1 MATVPIV
8 TELTYA
14 EAAALIA
21 SGDLNLALG
30 YKITDRGDNG
40 LLFRAA
46 APDRLESD
54 GLRYMLCP
62 TTYQADYTD
71 DNDNHWIGV
80 WNTTRG
86 AAAVENDLTIWNGL
100 VWKAGAVLSGDAPDQ
115 EGSGWTVI
123 PKATFANGEYIEM
136 IFGVTYDF
144 EGDWI
149 DKQWDNSGNVFGLT
163 KDMYEYVY
171 SPGGDYPNIVD
182 YCDWNLATGGYVFA
196 NNRCFYICNNSNS
209 GDIYTN
215 SNSGE
220 ISNNSNNGEISNNS
234 NGGEIYNNSSTAAC
248 SITRNINNGEITG
261 VWNSDVTDT
270 VVDKV
275 GTAE

>member
-14 EAAALIA
+14 QAAALIA

-86 AAAVENDLTIWNGL
+86 EAAAENDLTIWNGL

-144 EGDWI
+144 ENDWI
-149 DKQWDNSGNVFGLT
+149 SRQWDNNGNRLGMAMVMSLG
-163 KDMYEYVY
+163 
-171 SPGGDYPNIVD
+171 
-182 YCDWNLATGGYVFA
+182 
-196 NNRCFYICNNSNS
+196 
-209 GDIYTN
+209 
-215 SNSGE
+215 
-220 ISNNSNNGEISNNS
+220 
-234 NGGEIYNNSSTAAC
+234 
-248 SITRNINNGEITG
+248 
-261 VWNSDVTDT
+261 
-270 VVDKV
+270 
-275 GTAE
+275 